1 MQSKHQHDSMQLIVL
16 YRSIYLLKNK
26 FNSYLTTINDIYS
39 NYVLPPLQL
48 SNNIKVIKTA
58 MFPFIVQ
65 DILINTKMLIA
76 HINAPSELF
85 MFRYVNTA
93 FQEEQNKKISSEMY
107 DYLIRPTTLRKYKEI
122 YFNKKIE
129 PEIQIKKAKCYGDSN
144 DGNSVKKC
152 VDMVDKEV
160 NECKELMKQKELFY
174 VEMIPMVIADFI
186 MVKGNYVVVNLD
198 EDNKELN
205 EKLHLEFDK
214 KIWSKIIENNTN
226 TNTNNTTSTNT
237 NNNSFINDENTK
249 EQRNNNKMI
258 SLLTLTK
265 THEQQKLNKAINH
278 IFKHYSC
285 KHKATFKSFDEMYNK
300 HNKLFLSEFGS
311 FCKDF
316 NLKLPSHK
324 ISEAFKKHSIDNKYI
339 TKNDFIQILKY
350 ISLYKHKQH
359 IDQLHSKW
367 LSNITN
373 NDIQIQINNLKQ
385 QSFMQIFNTFITND
399 IGVDDRSSYLTKMK
413 GYVIRSNKGFKPVK
427 EKYRYDFRTQ
437 HVKDVNIQQQQQKE
451 DEKVLIVNDKDN
463 DNDDNKMC
471 CDYNWSKIENLN
483 VDELELS
490 DKEKEMFSDVD
501 VNNNSDDDDNY
512 ELFKNLHLHQI
523 QNESNVTIE
532 GKQLNKN
539 NSNLSKVLITQL
551 SNKHIHNNNTH
562 TRNYKEYSIHTA
574 EQTTF
579 PSIQC
584 KSIDDHSSNMK
595 SEVKC
600 IYKQHQHNQ
609 VLPAINNNRSCS
621 NIYMKHKKYIT
632 TDSNVLYSNMK
643 LKSSLPSI
651 VNSPIQ
657 GNKKIQNKPKRIFLS
672 NQITN
677 TLFNK
682 RSESVSNKT
691 KHIKQPTNIK

>member
-1 MQSKHQHDSMQLIVL
+1 MQNKFNIPQHGSIQLIML
-16 YRSIYLLKNK
+16 YRSIYLLKYK
-26 FNSYLTTINDIYS
+26 FNSYLTTINNIYS
-39 NYVLPPLQL
+39 NYVLPPLPL

-65 DILINTKMLIA
+65 DILINTKMLIS

-93 FQEEQNKKISSEMY
+93 FQQEQNKKISSEVF
-107 DYLIRPTTLRKYKEI
+107 DYLIRPSTLRKYKEI

-129 PEIQIKKAKCYGDSN
+129 PEIQIKKAKCYGNAEVD
-144 DGNSVKKC
+144 VKKEC
-152 VDMVDKEV
+152 VNMVDKEV
-160 NECKELMKQKELFY
+160 NEFNELMKQKELFY

-205 EKLHLEFDK
+205 EKLHLDFDK
-214 KIWSKIIENNTN
+214 KIWSKIIETN
-226 TNTNNTTSTNT
+226 TNT
-237 NNNSFINDENTK
+237 NNNSFIHNENTK
-249 EQRNNNKMI
+249 EQHNNTNMI

-339 TKNDFIQILKY
+339 TKNDFIPILKY
-350 ISLYKHKQH
+350 ISLYKHTQQL
-359 IDQLHSKW
+359 DQLHSKS

-373 NDIQIQINNLKQ
+373 TNIQIQINNLKQ

-427 EKYRYDFRTQ
+427 EKYRYDFTTQ
-437 HVKDVNIQQQQQKE
+437 HVKDINEDVHIQQQKE
-451 DEKVLIVNDKDN
+451 DEKELLVNDN
-463 DNDDNKMC
+463 DNNKIC

-501 VNNNSDDDDNY
+501 NSDDDDY
-512 ELFKNLHLHQI
+512 EVFKNLHLHQI

-551 SNKHIHNNNTH
+551 SNKQIHNHNSNTH
-562 TRNYKEYSIHTA
+562 TRNHKEYSIHTV

-584 KSIDDHSSNMK
+584 NSIDEHSSHLQ
-595 SEVKC
+595 SEIKC
-600 IYKQHQHNQ
+600 IYKQHQQHNQ
-609 VLPAINNNRSCS
+609 VLPVINNNRSCS
-621 NIYMKHKKYIT
+621 NIYMKHNKHIT

-657 GNKKIQNKPKRIFLS
+657 VNKKTKNKSKRIFLS

-677 TLFNK
+677 TLLYNK
-682 RSESVSNKT
+682 RSESVSTKT
-691 KHIKQPTNIK
+691 KHNKQPN

>member
-1 MQSKHQHDSMQLIVL
+1 MQSKFTLPQHGSIQLIML

-26 FNSYLTTINDIYS
+26 FNSYSTTINDIYS
-39 NYVLPPLQL
+39 NYVLPPLPL
-48 SNNIKVIKTA
+48 SNNIKVVKTA

-65 DILINTKMLIA
+65 DILINTKMLIS

-93 FQEEQNKKISSEMY
+93 FQEEQNKKISSQIY

-129 PEIQIKKAKCYGDSN
+129 PEIQIKKANCYGN
-144 DGNSVKKC
+144 GNGNNKVEC

-160 NECKELMKQKELFY
+160 NEFNELMKQKELFY

-214 KIWSKIIENNTN
+214 KIWSKIIETN
-226 TNTNNTTSTNT
+226 TNTNN
-237 NNNSFINDENTK
+237 NNSFIYNENTK
-249 EQRNNNKMI
+249 EQQHNNTNMI

-265 THEQQKLNKAINH
+265 TNEQQKLNKAINH
-278 IFKHYSC
+278 IFKYYSC

-324 ISEAFKKHSIDNKYI
+324 ISETFKKHSTDNKYI
-339 TKNDFIQILKY
+339 TKNDFIPILKY
-350 ISLYKHKQH
+350 ISLYKHTQLL
-359 IDQLHSKW
+359 DQLHSKW

-373 NDIQIQINNLKQ
+373 TNIQIQINNLKQ

-399 IGVDDRSSYLTKMK
+399 IGVDDRSSYLSKMK
-413 GYVIRSNKGFKPVK
+413 GYVIRSNEGFKPVK
-427 EKYRYDFRTQ
+427 EKYRYDFTTQ
-437 HVKDVNIQQQQQKE
+437 HVKDVNEDVHIQQQKE
-451 DEKVLIVNDKDN
+451 DEKVLLVNDDNDN
-463 DNDDNKMC
+463 DNDDNKVN
-471 CDYNWSKIENLN
+471 CDYNWSRIENLN

-501 VNNNSDDDDNY
+501 NSDDDGY
-512 ELFKNLHLHQI
+512 EVFKNKH
-523 QNESNVTIE
+523 
-532 GKQLNKN
+532 LNKN

-551 SNKHIHNNNTH
+551 SNKQIHNHNTNTH
-562 TRNYKEYSIHTA
+562 TRNHKEYTIHTV

-584 KSIDDHSSNMK
+584 KSIDNEHSSHLQ
-595 SEVKC
+595 SEIKC
-600 IYKQHQHNQ
+600 IYKQHQQHNQ
-609 VLPAINNNRSCS
+609 MLPLITNNRSCS
-621 NIYMKHKKYIT
+621 NIYMKHNKHIT

-643 LKSSLPSI
+643 LKSLLPSI
-651 VNSPIQ
+651 V
-657 GNKKIQNKPKRIFLS
+657 KTKNKPKRIFLS

-677 TLFNK
+677 TFLYNK
-682 RSESVSNKT
+682 RSESVSTKT
-691 KHIKQPTNIK
+691 KHNKQPN